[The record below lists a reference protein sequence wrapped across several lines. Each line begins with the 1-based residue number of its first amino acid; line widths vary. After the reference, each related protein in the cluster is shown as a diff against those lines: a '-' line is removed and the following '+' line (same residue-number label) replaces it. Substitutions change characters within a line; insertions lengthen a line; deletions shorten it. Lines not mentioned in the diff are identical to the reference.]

1 MSLTR
6 RNFIQSTGA
15 LGALALAQQAFPQIA
30 KRGGRSDKPNIVFLW
45 TDQQRFDTLAAYG
58 NHKIHAPNLNR
69 LAAESAVFERSYVTQ
84 PICTPSRSS
93 VMTGLWP
100 TQTGCIDN
108 NIPLSHEHWT
118 QPRLLDDS
126 DYRTGYY
133 GKWHLGDEIFAQ
145 HGFEEWKAIEDLYI
159 NYYQDGRD
167 RRARSDYHRFLEAKG
182 YKPDLVRS
190 GAGVF
195 SREFAAQLPL
205 EFSKP
210 AFLRNEARDFIRRHK
225 DEPFMLHVNFLEPH
239 DPNFGPLNGYHPDD
253 EVNLP
258 ENWNAYPDGTEP
270 LRYHFLRL
278 YAALDRGITGEDIRR
293 ETSRYWGLVTLVD
306 MAVGG
311 ILGELER
318 WGLDENTIVVYTSDH
333 GEMMGSHGLYFKS
346 VMYEEAA
353 RVPCMIRYPKRGYAN
368 RKISNPVS
376 HIDLTPT
383 VLDLAGVPEKA
394 EKLPGKS
401 YSRYLDDDAKQEPV
415 FLQWHAHP
423 SGRYDRLRKEG
434 LITSEEAGLAVNVN
448 TRAVVSPDGY
458 KLCLS
463 DHGEK
468 SQLYDLNK
476 DPFEKENVYSRNNYK
491 TQTLRLTRALEAWQE
506 NIEDPVEVK
515 PS

>member
-1 MSLTR
+1 MPVSR
-6 RNFIQSTGA
+6 RNFIQSAST
-15 LGALALAQQAFPQIA
+15 LGAVALAQQAFPQIA
-30 KRGGRSDKPNIVFLW
+30 RRNGRSDKPNVVFIW

-69 LAAESAVFERSYVTQ
+69 LASESAVFERSYVTQ

-93 VMTGLWP
+93 IMTGLWP

-108 NIPLSHEHWT
+108 NIPLSEDIPA
-118 QPRLLDDS
+118 QPKLLDDS
-126 DYRTGYY
+126 DYRTGYF
-133 GKWHLGDEIFAQ
+133 GKWHLGNEIFAQ

-159 NYYQDGRD
+159 QYYQEGRD
-167 RRARSDYHRFLEAKG
+167 KQARSDYHQFLEENG
-182 YKPDLVRS
+182 YKPDLVRDGHS
-190 GAGVF
+190 VF
-195 SREFAAQLPL
+195 SRDYAAKLPL

-239 DPNFGPLNGYHPDD
+239 DPNFGPLNGYHPD
-253 EVNLP
+253 EGVKLP
-258 ENWNAYPDGTEP
+258 DNWNDYPDSTEP

-278 YAALDRGITGEDIRR
+278 YAALDRGISEADIRR
-293 ETSRYWGLVTLVD
+293 ETSRYYGLVTMVD

-333 GEMMGSHGLYFKS
+333 GEMMGSHGMYHKA

-353 RVPCMIRYPKRGYAN
+353 RVPCMIRYPKRGFAK

-383 VLDLAGVPEKA
+383 VLDLAGASEKA
-394 EKLPGKS
+394 EGLPGES
-401 YSRYLDDDAKQEPV
+401 YSRYLNGNANPEPV

-423 SGRYDRLRKEG
+423 SGRYNTLVKEG
-434 LITSEEAGLAVNVN
+434 LISNEQAETAVNVN
-448 TRAVVSPDGY
+448 TRAVVSPDGF

-463 DHGEK
+463 DRDK
-468 SQLYDLNK
+468 SQFYDLNK
-476 DPFEKENVYSRNNYK
+476 DPGETQNVYSEDGYQEQVANMTK
-491 TQTLRLTRALEAWQE
+491 QLESWQE
-506 NIEDPVEVK
+506 SIEDPFDVQR
-515 PS
+515 S